1 MCSTN
6 NTAYKNT
13 FVVATRIHLGKQ
25 SNPPPQSKLES
36 TLSTFISTAS
46 NIGASR
52 AVIAVDPVEKIKGYD
67 LVQALKDALKTVQ
80 NDNTVIMDCDFLSVS
95 PWGNFV
101 PALNALISYACLT
114 PSVDGS
120 YANTILFISAETTLT
135 KDSMI
140 KLDQYMDLE
149 DTLVVGA
156 ALPGH
161 DYVDTNVAGEEEG
174 KVIELNGRTCPWNT
188 LALWNLKKMKL
199 GFPLVADG
207 IHKMDD
213 GSPVPAGIEE
223 FSTVLLHQKMSEE
236 NKSKAKLVKVPGIE
250 WEQSF
255 TDEERKKWH
264 EAKMKSKLSRA
275 EMHREVLGGGQGT
288 VIHI

>member
-1 MCSTN
+1 MSNDNST
-6 NTAYKNT
+6 TYKNT

-46 NIGASR
+46 EIGASR

-67 LVQALKDALKTVQ
+67 LVQALEDALKTIQ
-80 NDNTVIMDCDFLSVS
+80 NDNDSMMGCDLLSVT

-114 PSVDGS
+114 PSADGS

-135 KDSMI
+135 RDSMI
-140 KLDQYMDLE
+140 KLDQHMDVE

-161 DYVDTNVAGEEEG
+161 DYVDTDIDDQGEG
-174 KVIELNGRTCPWNT
+174 KAIELNGRTCPWNT
-188 LALWNLKKMKL
+188 LALWNLKKMNL

-213 GSPVPAGIEE
+213 G
-223 FSTVLLHQKMSEE
+223 
-236 NKSKAKLVKVPGIE
+236 
-250 WEQSF
+250 
-255 TDEERKKWH
+255 R
-264 EAKMKSKLSRA
+264 
-275 EMHREVLGGGQGT
+275 
-288 VIHI
+288 